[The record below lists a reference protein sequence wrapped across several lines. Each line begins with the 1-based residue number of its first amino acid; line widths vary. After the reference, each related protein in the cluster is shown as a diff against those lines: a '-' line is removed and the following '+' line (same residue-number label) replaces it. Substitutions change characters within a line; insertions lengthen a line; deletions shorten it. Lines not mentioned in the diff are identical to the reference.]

1 MGYWIHVEDLP
12 TGGGGGGGNNG
23 GCLGCLTI
31 LGILAGIS
39 GIWYIK
45 ENIITVLSFVLVFGG
60 LAALAGIIYIL
71 KETEFEKSIIIAGIV
86 GFAVG
91 AIFTNN
97 ILGIFH
103 VASSAIGGHISM
115 GLILAAAAMYLYS
128 MIF

>member
-12 TGGGGGGGNNG
+12 TGGGGGGGDH
-23 GCLGCLTI
+23 GCLGCLGVVAAIGAILFAVGFVKENYITI
-31 LGILAGIS
+31 LM
-39 GIWYIK
+39 
-45 ENIITVLSFVLVFGG
+45 FVLFFGG
-60 LAALAGIIYIL
+60 LAAAGGIIYIL
-71 KETEFEKSIIIAGIV
+71 KETRFEKPIVIAGIV

-103 VASSAIGGHISM
+103 VVSSAIGGHISM
-115 GLILAAAAMYLYS
+115 GLILAAAAMYLYA